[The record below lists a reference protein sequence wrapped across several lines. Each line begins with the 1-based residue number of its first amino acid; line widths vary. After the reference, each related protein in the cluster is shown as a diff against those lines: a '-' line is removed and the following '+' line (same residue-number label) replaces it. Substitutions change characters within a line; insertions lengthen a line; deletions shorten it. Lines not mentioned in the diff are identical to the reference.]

1 MTDAEVRFAWVDE
14 LDEDILPTV
23 ALVGGV
29 CADEVIRRLGGLP
42 ASDRLM
48 TVRQAVE
55 FAEGNRS
62 TGLVGVGSL
71 GDLVFIVEDG
81 YTTAV
86 PGVLRDLSKGGRA
99 FSVSAD
105 VNGGDTMGYAVDG
118 DLVVFGEHWGPVRPL
133 RENDPRWDPEWCRG
147 LIDIEDESEIWGVK
161 IFALMERV
169 MGSAVQPQW
178 FTDPLRTVEVPAAS
192 GYAGTSAWDVP

>member
-1 MTDAEVRFAWVDE
+1 
-14 LDEDILPTV
+14 
-23 ALVGGV
+23 
-29 CADEVIRRLGGLP
+29 
-42 ASDRLM
+42 M

-133 RENDPRWDPEWCRG
+133 LENDPRWDPEWCRG

-169 MGSAVQPQW
+169 MGSAVQPHW